1 MEYVK
6 RIIDD
11 EISEQLKVCGAVQIR
26 GPKWCGKTTQVPNNR
41 PKVF

>member
-26 GPKWCGKTTQVPNNR
+26 GPKWCGKLQVLNNMQ
-41 PKVF
+41 KVF